1 MNVSSNSNL
10 LRSKLERREFFL
22 APGLHDMMA
31 AVLARDL
38 GFDVVYGSGYW
49 LTASCLGLPDAGIAT
64 YTQMLERMT
73 TLKATIGSAALI
85 ADADTGYG
93 GKLNVH
99 HTVRGYEA
107 AGVAAIQI
115 EDQEFPKSC
124 GHLPNKR
131 VIPLNDMVDKIR
143 VAVEARRDPDGML
156 IIART
161 DARQAE
167 GLDSALRRAEAY
179 GEAGA
184 DILFVEAPMNEE
196 EMRRIC
202 RGATKPMMANIS
214 DGGRT
219 PVLPASVLA
228 EIGYAGAIF
237 PATTALAANAA
248 VAKALH
254 LLKEKGTS
262 QSADLPLYD
271 FKKFSEQIGFAEVW
285 ALEERWNR
293 SRKST
298 ESE

>member
-1 MNVSSNSNL
+1 MNASRNV
-10 LRSKLERREFFL
+10 LRAKLARREFFL

-115 EDQEFPKSC
+115 EDQEFPKRC

-131 VIPLNDMVDKIR
+131 VIPLIDMVDKIR
-143 VAVEARRDPDGML
+143 VAAEARREPDTML

-161 DARQAE
+161 DARQGE

-184 DILFVEAPMNEE
+184 DILFVEAPMDEE

-202 RGATKPMMANIS
+202 RAATKPMIANMS

-219 PVLPASVLA
+219 PILSASVLE

-248 VAKALH
+248 VEKALR

-262 QSADLPLYD
+262 KSAEVPLYD
-271 FKKFSEQIGFAEVW
+271 FKRFSEQIGFAEVW
-285 ALEERWNR
+285 ALEERWSR
-293 SRKST
+293 SAKST
-298 ESE
+298 EGE